1 MLLAIDTATN
11 RLGLAIT
18 DGARI
23 LAEETWLSS
32 RHATVE
38 LPPEAARLL
47 RRQGLTERDLSGL
60 AVTIGPGSYTG
71 LRIGLAFA
79 KGLAFARGLKI
90 VGVPTLDVLASG
102 QPSRPEPMLA
112 LIHAGRGRWSAAWYK
127 WSRKAWK
134 QEGEGLIA
142 ETETL
147 ESLIERPTYVCGEL
161 TAAERK
167 VLGGWRQIRLA
178 DPALCV
184 RRPAVL
190 ASLGWARLRTR
201 KASDPMA
208 LVPIYPGV
216 PS

>member
-1 MLLAIDTATN
+1 MLLAIDSATDS
-11 RLGLAIT
+11 LGLAIT
-18 DGARI
+18 NGTRI
-23 LAEETWLSS
+23 LAEESWQSS

-47 RRQGLTERDLSGL
+47 RRLDLTEGDLTGL

-90 VGVPTLDVLASG
+90 VGVPTLEVLAAC
-102 QPSRPEPMLA
+102 QPSRSEPMLA

-134 QEGEGLIA
+134 QEGEGLVA
-142 ETETL
+142 EAEAL
-147 ESLIERPTYVCGEL
+147 EPLIDRPTYVCGEL
-161 TAAERK
+161 TEAERR
-167 VLGGWRQIRLA
+167 LFSGWRHVRLA

-190 ASLGWARLRTR
+190 ATLGWARLRTR
-201 KASDPMA
+201 KASDPTA
-208 LVPIYPGV
+208 LVPIYPAAT
-216 PS
+216 